1 MSRRDGRLYRLAPK
15 TLELGFSYLSS
26 HSWLSIASP
35 MLDRLKV
42 SLCESV
48 SVTILEDADVV
59 YLARFPADRVMTLSM
74 DVGSRR
80 PAYCTAM
87 GRVLIGELPEDE
99 ARRILDQSLLQKYTP
114 NTIVDRDALMDEFR
128 KARRQG
134 YAIIDQELEDGLVAA
149 SVPLRD
155 SRGAVLAAVNVCGHA
170 SHLSVGRSRKALPSR
185 AARLRPAH
193 LALAGVDALHEPVRS
208 TIQKRDARGTIR
220 HGGEWLALWSD
231 PDSMKTQRRAAAR
244 SGRAQCRA
252 EVEHQ
257 PRGGSALAVR
267 RSRHADQLR
276 RQAGPATRRS
286 SSRLQDAAE
295 QCGAAGR
302 TARPD
307 RFLRA
312 GPALP

>member
-1 MSRRDGRLYRLAPK
+1 MGIIQRIEESHREFVGSLAKGLNVIRVFGKDSPEMSVTEVARATETTRAAARRLLLTLHSLGYVQTDGRLYRLAPK

-35 MLDRLKV
+35 MLERLKV

-87 GRVLIGELPEDE
+87 GRVLIGELPDDE

-170 SHLSVGRSRKALPSR
+170 SHLGTDDL
-185 AARLRPAH
+185 
-193 LALAGVDALHEPVRS
+193 E
-208 TIQKRDARGTIR
+208 KRC
-220 HGGEWLALWSD
+220 L
-231 PDSMKTQRRAAAR
+231 
-244 SGRAQCRA
+244 
-252 EVEHQ
+252 
-257 PRGGSALAVR
+257 
-267 RSRHADQLR
+267 
-276 RQAGPATRRS
+276 
-286 SSRLQDAAE
+286 
-295 QCGAAGR
+295 
-302 TARPD
+302 
-307 RFLRA
+307 
-312 GPALP
+312 PALRDCAQRISRSLV